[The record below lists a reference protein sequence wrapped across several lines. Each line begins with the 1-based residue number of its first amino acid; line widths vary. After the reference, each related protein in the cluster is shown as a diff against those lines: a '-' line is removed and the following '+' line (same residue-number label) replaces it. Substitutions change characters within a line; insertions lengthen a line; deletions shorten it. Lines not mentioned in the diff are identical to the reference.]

1 MYNTELTFLSGKE
14 SWKDAVISFFP
25 VFYIRIQDGKHFQ
38 EIAQFQAELAEAR
51 AQLQLL
57 QRDDATASDEF
68 GNPSQVKHKV
78 PTRRQFHSKCV
89 HAREMKASIH
99 TKKTYAQMFTRAPF
113 VISKRWKSPLT
124 KG

>member
-57 QRDDATASDEF
+57 QKQLDEQLNKQPIGNQEVRASRAALRLHLPGPAEPDSAAEHTEF
-68 GNPSQVKHKV
+68 L
-78 PTRRQFHSKCV
+78 
-89 HAREMKASIH
+89 IH
-99 TKKTYAQMFTRAPF
+99 C
-113 VISKRWKSPLT
+113 PLG
-124 KG
+124 KGC